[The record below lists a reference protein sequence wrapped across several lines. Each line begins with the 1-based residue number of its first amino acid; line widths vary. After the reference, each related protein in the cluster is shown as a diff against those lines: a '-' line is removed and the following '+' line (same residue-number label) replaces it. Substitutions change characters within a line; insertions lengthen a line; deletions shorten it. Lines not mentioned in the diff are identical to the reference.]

1 MNLPRPMTRPA
12 TAPTH
17 DSPARARREW
27 TLLGWCTGVLV
38 LCFAWPLYH
47 LVRFS
52 LGSDLYSH
60 IPLIPF
66 ISAYLVWQQRRA
78 LLEMP
83 RRSVAAPAQPSRSE
97 SAIGMSIEGSWITAV
112 LLAGGI
118 GILAVYAILHFSG
131 QSIAPQDALV
141 LSTTALLLLVAG
153 LCSALL
159 GRRLM
164 RAIAFPLAFLVFMIP
179 LPTAAMPAI
188 ESFLQYGSAAVAHAL
203 YVLAGTPVLREDL
216 VFRLPGMALQIAP
229 ECSGIHSSLALLITS
244 IIAGHFFLRSRVNRI
259 VLAVAIVPLALLR
272 NGFRVFVIGELCVHI
287 DPSMIHSPIHH
298 HGGPLFFA
306 LSLIPFGC
314 FLWVLL
320 RLERRR
326 FGAAGRI

>member
-1 MNLPRPMTRPA
+1 MPTR
-12 TAPTH
+12 
-17 DSPARARREW
+17 DKPARARPAW
-27 TLLGWCTGVLV
+27 KILAWCTGVLV
-38 LCFAWPLYH
+38 LGFAWPLYH

-66 ISAYLVWQQRRA
+66 ISAYLVWGQRRELSDIA
-78 LLEMP
+78 
-83 RRSVAAPAQPSRSE
+83 RRNVAAPGKPSRSN
-97 SAIGMSIEGSWITAV
+97 SDLGLSINAGWVTAV
-112 LLAGGI
+112 LLAGGL
-118 GILAVYAILHFSG
+118 GLLAVYAALHLSG
-131 QSIAPQDALV
+131 QFIAPQDALV
-141 LSTTALLLLVAG
+141 LSTAALLLLFAG
-153 LCSALL
+153 FCSALL
-159 GRRLM
+159 GRQLT

-188 ESFLQYGSAAVAHAL
+188 ESFLQHGSAAVAYAL

-244 IIAGHFFLRSRVNRI
+244 IIAGHFFLRSRVNR
-259 VLAVAIVPLALLR
+259 VLLAIAIIPLALLR

-306 LSLIPFGC
+306 LSLIPFGL
-314 FLWVLL
+314 FLWALM
-320 RLERRR
+320 RIERRR
-326 FGAAGRI
+326 FGSVRT

>member
-1 MNLPRPMTRPA
+1 MNLPQPLTR
-12 TAPTH
+12 APSVSTP
-17 DSPARARREW
+17 DEPARTPREW
-27 TLLGWCTGVLV
+27 KLLGWCTAILV

-66 ISAYLVWQQRRA
+66 ISGYLVWQQRRA
-78 LLEMP
+78 LFEIA
-83 RRSVAAPAQPSRSE
+83 RRNVAAPTRPSRS
-97 SAIGMSIEGSWITAV
+97 GPLTGLSIDAGWMTAV

-118 GILAVYAILHFSG
+118 GVLAVHAVLHFSG
-131 QSIAPQDALV
+131 QFIALQDALV
-141 LSTTALLLLVAG
+141 LSTAALLLLFAG
-153 LCSALL
+153 LCTALV
-159 GRRLM
+159 GHQM
-164 RAIAFPLAFLVFMIP
+164 VRAMAFPLAFLVFMIP

-188 ESFLQYGSAAVAHAL
+188 ENFLQHGSAAVAYAL

-244 IIAGHFFLRSRVNRI
+244 IIAGHFFLRSRVNR
-259 VLAVAIVPLALLR
+259 VLLAVAVIPLALLR

-306 LSLIPFGC
+306 LSLIPFG
-314 FLWVLL
+314 FLLWVLL
-320 RLERRR
+320 RIERRR
-326 FGAAGRI
+326 TTQSSH